1 MTTSRGMEVI
11 LDRMVGALGASIAQD
26 DYLAGEA
33 YSGNE
38 GDDMG
43 TDETVQVE

>member
-1 MTTSRGMEVI
+1 MEVI

-26 DYLAGEA
+26 DYLAGDL

-38 GDDMG
+38 SDDMEMDG
-43 TDETVQVE
+43 TV